1 MGKIENRLWLPLK
14 VKRMNVHK
22 KFSFMLIL
30 ISCLFCISCN
40 SRHYVGQHFY
50 FPQGSNPDKLDWK
63 YHGYV
68 HMSLAGNW
76 FELNEKSIEISISN
90 PQGKEVVLDS
100 FDLVARGLKVETI
113 WENENMLIVNFIEV
127 GDLNF
132 GGKSNSQNT
141 LGKSIKTSHY
151 DLRKIFK

>member
-1 MGKIENRLWLPLK
+1 
-14 VKRMNVHK
+14 
-22 KFSFMLIL
+22 
-30 ISCLFCISCN
+30 
-40 SRHYVGQHFY
+40 
-50 FPQGSNPDKLDWK
+50 
-63 YHGYV
+63 
-68 HMSLAGNW
+68 MSLAGNW